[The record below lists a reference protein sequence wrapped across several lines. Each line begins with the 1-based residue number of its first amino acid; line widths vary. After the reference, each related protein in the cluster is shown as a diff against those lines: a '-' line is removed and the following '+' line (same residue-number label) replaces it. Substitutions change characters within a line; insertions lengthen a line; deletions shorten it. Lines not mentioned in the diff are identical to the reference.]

1 MEIRSFLDQMN
12 AVLSLMIDAYENKD
26 AAKEDEYQ
34 DLEASEEVDDVDDV
48 EVDEDL
54 ENEEV
59 SDDYTEDEVVAEVSN
74 ILYVYKSL
82 EDSILEVIESS
93 VDDEITFVASDVFIS
108 EDSKVNVVIE
118 FTDSEGTSTEEY
130 NF

>member
-12 AVLSLMIDAYENKD
+12 EVLSLMIDAYENKD

-34 DLEASEEVDDVDDV
+34 DLEASEAVDDEFDD
-48 EVDEDL
+48 E
-54 ENEEV
+54 ENQEEV
-59 SDDYTEDEVVAEVSN
+59 AEDENYNEAEVVAEVSN

-82 EDSILEVIESS
+82 EDAILEVIEAS
-93 VDDEITFVASDVFIS
+93 VDDEISFVATDVFIS
-108 EDSKVNVVIE
+108 EDSKVNVVID
-118 FTDSEGTSTEEY
+118 FTDSEGTITEEY

>member
-34 DLEASEEVDDVDDV
+34 DLEASEEVDVDV

-59 SDDYTEDEVVAEVSN
+59 SDDYTEEEVVAEVSN

-82 EDSILEVIESS
+82 EDSILEVIEAS
-93 VDDEITFVASDVFIS
+93 VDEEITFVATDVFIS

-118 FTDSEGTSTEEY
+118 FTNLEGTTTEEY

>member
-34 DLEASEEVDDVDDV
+34 DLEASEEVDDV
-48 EVDEDL
+48 EVDVNLED
-54 ENEEV
+54 ETV

-108 EDSKVNVVIE
+108 DDSKVNVVIE
-118 FTDSEGTSTEEY
+118 FTDSEGTITEEY